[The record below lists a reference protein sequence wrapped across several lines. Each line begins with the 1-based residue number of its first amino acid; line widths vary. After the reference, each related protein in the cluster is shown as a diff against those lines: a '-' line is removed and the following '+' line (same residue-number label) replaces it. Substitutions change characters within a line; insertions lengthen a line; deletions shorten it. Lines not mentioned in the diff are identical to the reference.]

1 MKISDL
7 EKIHEAGL
15 ITDEQRDK
23 IIAHFGL
30 KEEGGKF
37 LVIISFI
44 GAVLIAAGIVLLISA
59 HWDEIP
65 RGVKVA
71 IGLLL
76 MLGAHGAGWWL
87 REGGP
92 GAKIP
97 EFSASLLAR
106 VRGQY
111 GKTGEAL
118 QFLGSALFLGNIALV
133 GQIYH
138 LESRT
143 PNAFLL
149 WLAGIA
155 ALPWLLRSRAQFVLF
170 LAALSIWFGCELN
183 ERDSLIYF
191 GNESQILAYALLGL
205 IYLGSGYL
213 LRGTSFADFAPV
225 AEKLGTLGLLFF
237 AYPLT
242 WAGVFSWNHDDGTLC
257 RWLLPAMVTV
267 GALLAAGGVRYLA
280 DLTSQWR
287 ITWAGALASAGGLLC
302 AAYYAPRNVHWF
314 WSNSFD
320 TVNAVA
326 VIALFVFCLLQIQA
340 GLQRRSTFLVNLAV
354 CFLGLDIISA
364 YFGLF
369 GTMAMTGLMFVVSG
383 VFLILFGVY
392 LEKKRRSL
400 MKKIKAAKLTEAV

>member
-205 IYLGSGYL
+205 IYLGSG
-213 LRGTSFADFAPV
+213 S
-225 AEKLGTLGLLFF
+225 
-237 AYPLT
+237 
-242 WAGVFSWNHDDGTLC
+242 C
-257 RWLLPAMVTV
+257 
-267 GALLAAGGVRYLA
+267 
-280 DLTSQWR
+280 
-287 ITWAGALASAGGLLC
+287 C
-302 AAYYAPRNVHWF
+302 AAPRSPISRLSRKSWAP
-314 WSNSFD
+314 S
-320 TVNAVA
+320 A
-326 VIALFVFCLLQIQA
+326 CY
-340 GLQRRSTFLVNLAV
+340 FLP
-354 CFLGLDIISA
+354 I
-364 YFGLF
+364 
-369 GTMAMTGLMFVVSG
+369 
-383 VFLILFGVY
+383 
-392 LEKKRRSL
+392 R
-400 MKKIKAAKLTEAV
+400 